1 MQYGMHF
8 LDQDKEAA
16 PTTETDKRGYLW
28 LSEFVRKSR
37 IEVDE
42 VASKISE
49 VEQKMEEMGVK

>member
-1 MQYGMHF
+1 MHF